1 MVPNIPFILQLTF
14 GMTLVYIVLL
24 AAVKASMLCF
34 FLRVFVTTTVQ
45 RLAKVTLAFVA
56 MWMLSY
62 VGASIFLCNPVS
74 AQWTGQG
81 TCGAY
86 IPLIQSLIATNAIGD
101 LIIMILPMYSIWN
114 LNMRKTDKVGITAS
128 FGLGIA

>member
-1 MVPNIPFILQLTF
+1 MQ
-14 GMTLVYIVLL
+14 LVYIVLL

-34 FLRVFVTTTVQ
+34 FLRVFVTPIVQ
-45 RLAKVTLAFVA
+45 RIAKVTLVFVA
-56 MWMLSY
+56 MWMISY
-62 VGASIFLCNPVS
+62 LGACIFLCNPVS
-74 AQWTGQG
+74 AQWTGEG
-81 TCGAY
+81 SCGEY

-101 LIIMILPMYSIWN
+101 MIIMVLPMYSIWN